1 VGSGTRQAAWGGSL
15 SSIIN
20 SRATIRR
27 GTADDIAGVARI
39 ERDSFG
45 DPWSEQS
52 FRELLGT
59 RAAIFL
65 VATGAD
71 TKMIFG
77 YIVAVVVAGEA
88 EILNLAVAPAVRRQG
103 WGGELLDAG
112 IAAVSAGGA
121 HEVFLE
127 VRESNKSALG
137 LYGSRG
143 FAALA
148 RRGKYYRNPV
158 EDALVLRRA
167 VER

>member
-1 VGSGTRQAAWGGSL
+1 M

-20 SRATIRR
+20 SRATVRP
-27 GTADDIAGVARI
+27 GAADDIVCIAAI

-45 DPWSEQS
+45 DPWSVQS
-52 FRELLGT
+52 FQELLGT
-59 RAAIFL
+59 RAVIFL

-71 TKMIFG
+71 TKTICG
-77 YIVAVVVAGEA
+77 YIVAVVVAEEA

-103 WGGELLDAG
+103 LGGELLDAG
-112 IAAVSAGGA
+112 IAAVSARGA
-121 HEVFLE
+121 REVFLD

-137 LYGSRG
+137 LYRSRG
-143 FAALA
+143 FGALA
-148 RRGKYYRNPV
+148 RRSRYYRNPV